1 MGRYRRTYLS
11 WDRISP
17 REILSS
23 PSCRHPNPG
32 PHPNPKPQTAP
43 NTPAPTPTPSTTVA
57 LLQEVMGQRDR
68 SIVELQQK
76 EQQQAQELA
85 AAQAAEAAAAREL
98 ALQQQQ
104 KAAAAASGAPGAAA
118 AAATAAP
125 VVVADGL
132 HAAPSAQRAPAF
144 SISNESGGG
153 ARASAAPRASGLTHL
168 TTDSLVGLSGDAAR
182 EVQEVVARLGASEH
196 RLALTDTA
204 LRVHDA
210 QLESQPP
217 NPARTPSPNPNP
229 NLTPP
234 PLDQTRDAQLVEMRA
249 AASQARAARAT
260 PPHTILALHPTHYT
274 RTTPHTLYS
283 HYTPHT
289 TLALQPLA
297 TLCLPSLTTPSPI
310 LPLTTPSLILPR
322 RPRRRRLASRTTS

>member
-104 KAAAAASGAPGAAA
+104 VAAAASGAPGAAA

-229 NLTPP
+229 TPP
-234 PLDQTRDAQLVEMRA
+234 LTRREMR
-249 AASQARAARAT
+249 SSSRCVLR
-260 PPHTILALHPTHYT
+260 HRRRERRGLH
-274 RTTPHTLYS
+274 PHTLHS

-297 TLCLPSLTTPSPI
+297 TPCLPSLTTPSPI

>member
-17 REILSS
+17 HEILPS

-32 PHPNPKPQTAP
+32 PHPNPKPQPAP
-43 NTPAPTPTPSTTVA
+43 NTPAPTPTRSTTVA

-76 EQQQAQELA
+76 EQQQAQELL
-85 AAQAAEAAAAREL
+85 AAQAAEEAAAREL
-98 ALQQQQ
+98 AVQQQQ
-104 KAAAAASGAPGAAA
+104 LAAAAGTPTR
-118 AAATAAP
+118 AAATGAP

-144 SISNESGGG
+144 SISNESSGGG

-168 TTDSLVGLSGDAAR
+168 TTESLGSLGSEAAR

-217 NPARTPSPNPNP
+217 NPARTPSPSPNP
-229 NLTPP
+229 TPP
-234 PLDQTRDAQLVEMRA
+234 P
-249 AASQARAARAT
+249 
-260 PPHTILALHPTHYT
+260 P
-274 RTTPHTLYS
+274 
-283 HYTPHT
+283 
-289 TLALQPLA
+289 
-297 TLCLPSLTTPSPI
+297 
-310 LPLTTPSLILPR
+310 
-322 RPRRRRLASRTTS
+322 